1 MAPTPTCFLILIG
14 IDEAGMLAGV
24 SDMWGMRSYLA
35 GSNCHGPIVK
45 MMGDGTM
52 EEFASAVD
60 AVDQAAMLTN
70 NTARMGQ
77 DTIDLR
83 IGVNLGDTF
92 GNGVNIAVRLERRL
106 PGPAFW
112 SKYPFD

>member
-1 MAPTPTCFLILIG
+1 MVPTPTCSLILIG

-24 SDMWGMRSYLA
+24 RDMWVTRFKLA
-35 GSNCHGPIVK
+35 GSNLGGRIVK
-45 MMGDGTM
+45 MMGDGTL
-52 EEFASAVD
+52 EELASAVD

-70 NTARMGQ
+70 NTARTGQ
-77 DTIDLR
+77 DTIELR

-92 GNGVNIAVRLERRL
+92 GNGVNIVVRLEGRL
-106 PGPAFW
+106 LGPAFW